1 MAKKIENQN
10 EVQGQP
16 RKSLYSLAN
25 DFVELLELN
34 EDGDIDEEEFE
45 TKLAKYTEQIGD
57 KMDSWLK
64 VAIELK
70 TRGEGKVAY
79 AKAASENVAKIK
91 KDGEADVAHAQRM
104 YNMVMTVM
112 ELQGIKKFN
121 GETMTATI
129 RNNTPSLEYDDV
141 EDIPSEYLI
150 QQEPKVDSK
159 KLKDYLK
166 ELEKD
171 GKSCDF
177 ARLRYGKCLIVK

>member
-1 MAKKIENQN
+1 MKNVMN
-10 EVQGQP
+10 V
-16 RKSLYSLAN
+16 
-25 DFVELLELN
+25 F
-34 EDGDIDEEEFE
+34 
-45 TKLAKYTEQIGD
+45 
-57 KMDSWLK
+57 
-64 VAIELK
+64 
-70 TRGEGKVAY
+70 
-79 AKAASENVAKIK
+79 ASS
-91 KDGEADVAHAQRM
+91 
-104 YNMVMTVM
+104 T
-112 ELQGIKKFN
+112 IKKFN